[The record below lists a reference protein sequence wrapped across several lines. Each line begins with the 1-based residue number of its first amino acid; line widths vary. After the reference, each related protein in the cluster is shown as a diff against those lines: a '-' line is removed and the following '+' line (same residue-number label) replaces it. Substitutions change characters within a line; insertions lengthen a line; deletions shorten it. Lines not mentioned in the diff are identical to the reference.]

1 MGESPSELGLQTAS
15 IAESGPVSLRHF
27 DVFIETTT
35 QMLAT
40 PRLHERLLLA
50 LEAIVHNFGCPQAA
64 IAIIN
69 EREAE
74 LRIRG
79 AVGFDDEQA
88 ANKIE
93 MPLDSSAACVR
104 VVHDAQPLWIDL
116 EEDESSRQ
124 LIGKLNWEQDVL
136 AFPLFGI
143 SELPPK
149 AGRDRAARL
158 PGQYWTFER
167 GTRVGVLY
175 VGAERESLE
184 AESFR
189 LLRTFA
195 ERIGIVA
202 SLATHQER
210 LVATVTKLQRER
222 QWIESIMKSVADPIV
237 LTDLDNEIL
246 LQNRRAEELFSG
258 SANAGEGKRRA
269 LKMNDLLFSAYLSSA
284 TVSSSE
290 VIQRDITLVDP
301 IEGSD
306 IHFEVI
312 STPAANARG
321 EPLGLVSI
329 FRDVTDLREANEE
342 LARNFIRLE
351 RAEAESRRER
361 DRLDLIIENVGHPI
375 VVCDSAG
382 NFILFNRRA
391 ELLFQENE
399 QKSEIF
405 TSSAVGAVRTNAV
418 KLTSFISTL
427 ASASET
433 ARQAEIEL
441 IDPEDGRALPMEI
454 TAREV
459 LDEAGQVTAVVSILH
474 DLTEIRELERRRVE
488 QQLFESE
495 KLAAVGRLAASIA
508 HEVNNPLE
516 AIKNALYLM
525 QTGSDFEQNSR
536 FLEIARK
543 ETERVSHI
551 IRQMLGFARRPGE
564 VDWVDVNQV
573 LEETLVLLEKKMRQ
587 QRITITKSLDPKL
600 PRIRARADQLRQVF
614 LNLILNAQQAISS
627 EGEIRISTS
636 RYEQA
641 LQPSIIVQLSDS
653 GVGIAEDDL
662 TRIFDP
668 FFSTGK
674 KGTGLGL
681 WVTQDIV
688 RQHGGRIEVSSD
700 IGRGTVF
707 SIVLQVD
714 SPVLEDKK
722 GAPSAT
728 VK

>member
-1 MGESPSELGLQTAS
+1 MGEVPSELAPEASRS
-15 IAESGPVSLRHF
+15 IAEPAPVNLRHF

-40 PRLHERLLLA
+40 PRLQERLLLA
-50 LEAIVHNFGCPQAA
+50 LEAVVHSFGCEQAA
-64 IAIIN
+64 IAIVN
-69 EREAE
+69 ERDAE
-74 LRIRG
+74 LRVR
-79 AVGFDDEQA
+79 AALGFEDDHA
-88 ANKIE
+88 AARVE

-104 VVHDAQPLWIDL
+104 VIHDAQPLWIDV
-116 EEDESSRQ
+116 DGDDSSRQ
-124 LIGKLNWEQDVL
+124 FLGRMNWRSEVL
-136 AFPLFGI
+136 ALPLFGI

-149 AGRDRAARL
+149 TGRERVERL
-158 PGQYWTFER
+158 PGQYWAFER
-167 GTRVGVLY
+167 GSRVGVLY
-175 VGAERESLE
+175 VGAERDSLDRE
-184 AESFR
+184 AFD
-189 LLRTFA
+189 LLKRFS
-195 ERIGIVA
+195 ERVGIVA

-210 LVATVTKLQRER
+210 LLSSVSKLQRER

-312 STPAANARG
+312 STPATNGRG

-342 LARNFIRLE
+342 LARNFAKLQN
-351 RAEAESRRER
+351 AEADSRRER

-391 ELLFQENE
+391 ELLFQEND
-399 QKSEIF
+399 SF
-405 TSSAVGAVRTNAV
+405 VSSAAAAVRTNAV

-441 IDPEDGRALPMEI
+441 IDPEDSRRLPMEI

-525 QTGSDFEQNSR
+525 QTGSDFDQNSR

-564 VDWVDVNQV
+564 VDWVDVNEL
-573 LEETLVLLEKKMRQ
+573 LEETFVLVEKKMRQ
-587 QRITITKSLDPKL
+587 QRIKITTHLDPGL

-614 LNLILNAQQAISS
+614 LNLILNAQQAISG

-662 TRIFDP
+662 ARIFDP

-707 SIVLQVD
+707 SIILQVA
-714 SPVLEDKK
+714 SAVLE
-722 GAPSAT
+722 AT
-728 VK
+728 KEESTKTK

>member
-1 MGESPSELGLQTAS
+1 MN
-15 IAESGPVSLRHF
+15 LRHF
-27 DVFIETTT
+27 DVFVETTT

-40 PRLHERLLLA
+40 PRLQERLLLA
-50 LEAIVHNFGCPQAA
+50 LEAIVHNFGCEQAA
-64 IAIIN
+64 IAIVN
-69 EREAE
+69 ERDAE
-74 LRIRG
+74 LRIR
-79 AVGFDDEQA
+79 AALGFDDDHA
-88 ANKIE
+88 AARVE
-93 MPLDSSAACVR
+93 MPLDSAASCVR
-104 VVHDAQPLWIDL
+104 VIHDAQPVWIALDD
-116 EEDESSRQ
+116 DESSRQ
-124 LIGKLNWEQDVL
+124 FLGKMNWRRDVL

-143 SELPPK
+143 AELPPNT
-149 AGRDRAARL
+149 GRERTRRL

-167 GTRVGVLY
+167 GSRVGILY
-175 VGAERESLE
+175 VGTDRQTLDSNA
-184 AESFR
+184 FD
-189 LLRTFA
+189 LLKRFA
-195 ERIGIVA
+195 ERVGIVA
-202 SLATHQER
+202 SLASHQER
-210 LVATVTKLQRER
+210 LLSTVSKLQRER

-312 STPAANARG
+312 STPATNGRG

-342 LARNFIRLE
+342 LARNFAKLQN
-351 RAEAESRRER
+351 AEADSRRER

-391 ELLFQENE
+391 ELLFQEND
-399 QKSEIF
+399 SFI
-405 TSSAVGAVRTNAV
+405 SSNAAAVRTNAV

-525 QTGSDFEQNSR
+525 QTSSDFEQNSR

-564 VDWVDVNQV
+564 VDWVDVNQL
-573 LEETLVLLEKKMRQ
+573 LEETFVLLEKKMRQ
-587 QRITITKSLDPKL
+587 QRISITRQLDPAL

-614 LNLILNAQQAISS
+614 LNLIINAQQAIAG
-627 EGEIRISTS
+627 EGEIQISTS

-653 GVGIAEDDL
+653 GVGIAADDL

-714 SPVLEDKK
+714 SPVLEDAKK
-722 GAPSAT
+722 EP
-728 VK
+728 VKTK

>member
-1 MGESPSELGLQTAS
+1 MGEAPSEIALRTAPS
-15 IAESGPVSLRHF
+15 LSEPERPGPYMRQY

-50 LEAIVHNFGCPQAA
+50 LEAIVNNFGYRQSA

-74 LRIRG
+74 LRVRAAI
-79 AVGFDDEQA
+79 GFDGDPGA
-88 ANKIE
+88 TRVE

-104 VVHDAQPLWIDL
+104 VIHEGQSLWISLDD
-116 EEDESSRQ
+116 DEQSRNLFGNMQ
-124 LIGKLNWEQDVL
+124 WQSEVL
-136 AFPLFGI
+136 AMPLYGI
-143 SELPPK
+143 SEMAVK
-149 AGRDRAARL
+149 
-158 PGQYWTFER
+158 PGITRPANQYWTFEPGER
-167 GTRVGVLY
+167 MGVLY
-175 VGAERESLE
+175 VGADQDAVDPDSLTLIK
-184 AESFR
+184 R
-189 LLRTFA
+189 FA

-210 LVATVTKLQRER
+210 LISTVTKLQRER

-342 LARNFIRLE
+342 LARNFGKLQQ
-351 RAEAESRRER
+351 AEAESRRER

-391 ELLFQENE
+391 GLLFQE
-399 QKSEIF
+399 SE
-405 TSSAVGAVRTNAV
+405 SYRSAAAAAVRANAV

-433 ARQAEIEL
+433 GRQAEIEL
-441 IDPEDGRALPMEI
+441 IDPENGRTLPMEI

-459 LDEAGQVTAVVSILH
+459 LDPTGQVTAVVSILH

-525 QTGSDFEQNSR
+525 QSGAEGEKNSR

-564 VDWVDVNQV
+564 VDWVDVNQL
-573 LEETLVLLEKKMRQ
+573 LEETLVLLEKKLRQ
-587 QRITITKSLDPKL
+587 QRIKVIKSFDDAL

-614 LNLILNAQQAISS
+614 LNLIINAQQAI
-627 EGEIRISTS
+627 EGDGEIVVFTS
-636 RYEQA
+636 RYDQA
-641 LQPSIIVQLSDS
+641 LQPSILVQLSDS
-653 GVGIAEDDL
+653 GVGIGEDDL
-662 TRIFDP
+662 TRIFEP

-688 RQHGGRIEVSSD
+688 RQHGGRIDVNSEL
-700 IGRGTVF
+700 GRGTVF
-707 SIVLQVD
+707 SIVLQVE
-714 SPVLEDKK
+714 SPILEAQE
-722 GAPSAT
+722 GASNLA
-728 VK
+728 K

>member
-1 MGESPSELGLQTAS
+1 
-15 IAESGPVSLRHF
+15 
-27 DVFIETTT
+27 
-35 QMLAT
+35 
-40 PRLHERLLLA
+40 
-50 LEAIVHNFGCPQAA
+50 
-64 IAIIN
+64 
-69 EREAE
+69 
-74 LRIRG
+74 
-79 AVGFDDEQA
+79 
-88 ANKIE
+88 
-93 MPLDSSAACVR
+93 
-104 VVHDAQPLWIDL
+104 
-116 EEDESSRQ
+116 
-124 LIGKLNWEQDVL
+124 
-136 AFPLFGI
+136 
-143 SELPPK
+143 
-149 AGRDRAARL
+149 
-158 PGQYWTFER
+158 
-167 GTRVGVLY
+167 
-175 VGAERESLE
+175 
-184 AESFR
+184 
-189 LLRTFA
+189 
-195 ERIGIVA
+195 
-202 SLATHQER
+202 
-210 LVATVTKLQRER
+210 
-222 QWIESIMKSVADPIV
+222 
-237 LTDLDNEIL
+237 
-246 LQNRRAEELFSG
+246 
-258 SANAGEGKRRA
+258 
-269 LKMNDLLFSAYLSSA
+269 MNDLLFSAYLSSA

-312 STPAANARG
+312 STPATNGRG

-342 LARNFIRLE
+342 LARNFIKLQH
-351 RAEAESRRER
+351 AEAESRRER

-391 ELLFQENE
+391 ELLFQEN
-399 QKSEIF
+399 
-405 TSSAVGAVRTNAV
+405 TSSGSSAATAVRTNAV

-441 IDPEDGRALPMEI
+441 SDPERGRLLPMEI

-525 QTGSDFEQNSR
+525 ETTADIEKNSR

-551 IRQMLGFARRPGE
+551 IRQMLGFARRAGE
-564 VDWVDVNQV
+564 VDWVDVNQL
-573 LEETLVLLEKKMRQ
+573 LEETLVLLEKKLRQ
-587 QRITITKSLDPKL
+587 QRIRVTKNLEPTL
-600 PRIRARADQLRQVF
+600 PQIRARADQLRQVL
-614 LNLILNAQQAISS
+614 LNLILNAQQAI
-627 EGEIRISTS
+627 EGDGQIHISTA

-641 LQPSIIVQLSDS
+641 LQPSILVQLSDS
-653 GVGIAEDDL
+653 GVGIATDDIG
-662 TRIFDP
+662 RIFDP

-714 SPVLEDKK
+714 SPVLGDTQREI
-722 GAPSAT
+722 SAT
-728 VK
+728 DK

>member
-1 MGESPSELGLQTAS
+1 MGEVPSEFTLRTAS
-15 IAESGPVSLRHF
+15 STSSIGESIPLRPRPF

-40 PRLHERLLLA
+40 PRLQERLLLA
-50 LEAIVHNFGCPQAA
+50 LEAIVNCFGCQQAA
-64 IAIIN
+64 IAIVN

-74 LRIRG
+74 LQIR
-79 AVGFDDEQA
+79 ASVGFQQDPS
-88 ANKIE
+88 KIE
-93 MPLDSSAACVR
+93 MPMDSSAGCVR
-104 VVHDAQPLWIDL
+104 VVHDVEPLWIDL
-116 EEDESSRQ
+116 DEDESSRQ
-124 LIGKLNWEQDVL
+124 LFGNLDWRDDVL
-136 AFPLFGI
+136 ALPLFGI

-149 AGRDRAARL
+149 AGRESVAPRL
-158 PGQYWTFER
+158 ESQYWTFER
-167 GTRVGVLY
+167 GSRLGVLY
-175 VGAERESLE
+175 VSADRDALDQDSYN
-184 AESFR
+184 
-189 LLRTFA
+189 LLRRFA

-210 LVATVTKLQRER
+210 LVDTVTKLQRER

-312 STPAANARG
+312 STPATNGRG

-342 LARNFIRLE
+342 LARNFIKLQH
-351 RAEAESRRER
+351 AEAESRRER

-391 ELLFQENE
+391 ELLFQESKE
-399 QKSEIF
+399 SG
-405 TSSAVGAVRTNAV
+405 SSAATAVRTNAV

-441 IDPEDGRALPMEI
+441 SDPERGRSLPMEI

-525 QTGSDFEQNSR
+525 QTSPDFDKNSR

-551 IRQMLGFARRPGE
+551 IRQMLGFARRAGE
-564 VDWVDVNQV
+564 VDWVDVNQL
-573 LEETLVLLEKKMRQ
+573 LEETLVLLEKKLKQ
-587 QRITITKSLDPKL
+587 QRIHVAKNLDTAL
-600 PRIRARADQLRQVF
+600 PLVRARADQLRQVF
-614 LNLILNAQQAISS
+614 LNLILNAQQAI
-627 EGEIRISTS
+627 EGGGEIQISTA
-636 RYEQA
+636 RNEQA
-641 LQPSIIVQLSDS
+641 LQPSILVQLSDT
-653 GVGIAEDDL
+653 GVGIPQDDMG
-662 TRIFDP
+662 RIFDP

-688 RQHGGRIEVSSD
+688 RQHGGRIEVNSGV
-700 IGRGTVF
+700 GRGTVF

-714 SPVLEDKK
+714 SPILDDKNQ
-722 GAPSAT
+722 A
-728 VK
+728 

>member
-1 MGESPSELGLQTAS
+1 MGEVPSELALKAAPSLAEQTR
-15 IAESGPVSLRHF
+15 LRQRHF

-40 PRLHERLLLA
+40 PRLQERLLLA
-50 LEAIVHNFGCPQAA
+50 LEAVVHNFGCQQAA

-74 LRIRG
+74 LRIR
-79 AVGFDDEQA
+79 AATGFNGDY
-88 ANKIE
+88 KLE
-93 MPLDSSAACVR
+93 MPLDSAAACVR
-104 VVHDAQPLWIDL
+104 VIHDAQPLWIDL
-116 EEDESSRQ
+116 EDDEPSRQ
-124 LIGKLNWEQDVL
+124 LLGRMDWQQQLL
-136 AFPLFGI
+136 ALPLYGI

-149 AGRDRAARL
+149 AGRERSTRH

-167 GTRVGVLY
+167 GSRLGVLY
-175 VGAERESLE
+175 VGADRENLDE
-184 AESFR
+184 ESYD
-189 LLRTFA
+189 LLRRFA

-210 LVATVTKLQRER
+210 LVSTVTKLQRER

-312 STPAANARG
+312 STPAANGRG

-342 LARNFIRLE
+342 LARNFSKLQN
-351 RAEAESRRER
+351 AEAESRRER

-375 VVCDSAG
+375 VVTDSSG
-382 NFILFNRRA
+382 NYILLNRRA
-391 ELLFQENE
+391 ELLFRENDT
-399 QKSEIF
+399 F
-405 TSSAVGAVRTNAV
+405 GSAAVSAVRTNAV

-427 ASASET
+427 ASAADT
-433 ARQAEIEL
+433 ARQGEIEL
-441 IDPEDGRALPMEI
+441 IDPEDGKSLPMEI

-525 QTGSDFEQNSR
+525 QTSSDIEQNSR

-564 VDWVDVNQV
+564 VDWVDINQL

-587 QRITITKSLDPKL
+587 QRIRITKDLAPDL
-600 PRIRARADQLRQVF
+600 PHVRARADQLRQVF
-614 LNLILNAQQAISS
+614 LNLILNAQQAIAG
-627 EGEIRISTS
+627 EGEIHISTS

-707 SIVLQVD
+707 SIVLQVN
-714 SPVLEDKK
+714 SPILDEKNNERR
-722 GAPSAT
+722 
-728 VK
+728 

>member
-1 MGESPSELGLQTAS
+1 MGEVPSELAFRTSSSTTS
-15 IAESGPVSLRHF
+15 IGESSPLKPRPF

-40 PRLHERLLLA
+40 PRLQERLLLA
-50 LEAIVHNFGCPQAA
+50 LEAIVHSFGCQQAA

-74 LRIRG
+74 LRIR
-79 AVGFDDEQA
+79 AAIGFQEDPG
-88 ANKIE
+88 KIE

-104 VVHDAQPLWIDL
+104 VIHDAQPLWINLD
-116 EEDESSRQ
+116 EDESSRQ
-124 LIGKLNWEQDVL
+124 LFGNLDWRSEVL
-136 AFPLFGI
+136 ALPLFGI

-149 AGRDRAARL
+149 TGRESVAPRL
-158 PGQYWTFER
+158 DGQYWTFER
-167 GTRVGVLY
+167 GTRLGVLY
-175 VGAERESLE
+175 AATDRET
-184 AESFR
+184 FDR
-189 LLRTFA
+189 DTYDLLRRFA
-195 ERIGIVA
+195 ERVGIVA

-312 STPAANARG
+312 STPATNGRG

-342 LARNFIRLE
+342 LARNFIKLQH
-351 RAEAESRRER
+351 AEAESRRER

-399 QKSEIF
+399 APG
-405 TSSAVGAVRTNAV
+405 SSAATAVRTNAV

-441 IDPEDGRALPMEI
+441 MDPERGRALPMEI

-525 QTGSDFEQNSR
+525 QTTSDIEKNSR

-551 IRQMLGFARRPGE
+551 IRQMLGFARRAGE
-564 VDWVDVNQV
+564 VDWIDVNQL
-573 LEETLVLLEKKMRQ
+573 LEETLVLLDKKLKQ
-587 QRITITKSLDPKL
+587 QRIRVAKNLEPTL
-600 PRIRARADQLRQVF
+600 PQIRARADQLRQVF
-614 LNLILNAQQAISS
+614 LNLILNAQQAI
-627 EGEIRISTS
+627 EGDGEIHISTA

-641 LQPSIIVQLSDS
+641 LQPSILVQLSDS
-653 GVGIAEDDL
+653 GMGIAPEDIG
-662 TRIFDP
+662 RIFDP

-700 IGRGTVF
+700 VGRGTVF

-714 SPVLEDKK
+714 SPILEDNKQDI
-722 GAPSAT
+722 SAT
-728 VK
+728 K